1 MTVIGT
7 AIDTSSATRQI
18 CSYTLSLMS
27 ILENYL
33 EVLKSEN
40 RENKKYSFY
49 VTYLVT
55 ANKSFIFIV
64 GY

>member
-1 MTVIGT
+1 MTVTGT

-27 ILENYL
+27 ILENYIQ
-33 EVLKSEN
+33 VLKSEN

-49 VTYLVT
+49 VRYLVT
-55 ANKSFIFIV
+55 TNKSFIFIV
-64 GY
+64 DY